1 MARLY
6 FCFNQD
12 IRLGFVKNYIII
24 RLGFVKNVFPCRI
37 VIIKTPDERSHH
49 PIIKRYQIATT
60 DGTAIFER
68 RLPARHLLDDAKC
81 LLVKGR
87 EK

>member
-6 FCFNQD
+6 VRLKRD
-12 IRLGFVKNYIII
+12 IRLGFIKNRIVIH
-24 RLGFVKNVFPCRI
+24 LGFIKNVFPCRI

-49 PIIKRYQIATT
+49 PIIKRNQIATT
-60 DGTAIFER
+60 DGTAILER
-68 RLPARHLLDDAKC
+68 WLPARHLLDDAKC